1 MGPRVLGGRIMKI
14 IEVYVYQGNNG
25 TITSPIKIP
34 GIESIKKIRLGADA
48 KKILTNGNEKT
59 RMKEVSEEEVALW
72 YEIDATEEDYRS
84 GLIVDRV
91 NYKELLD
98 VVTGADAE

>member
-1 MGPRVLGGRIMKI
+1 MKI
-14 IEVYVYQGNNG
+14 TEVYIYQGNNG
-25 TITSPIKIP
+25 TITSPVKIP
-34 GIESIKKIRLGADA
+34 EIESTKKIRLGADP

-59 RMKEVSEEEVALW
+59 RMKEVYEEEISLW
-72 YEIDATEEDYRS
+72 YEVDATEEDYKS

-98 VVTGADAE
+98 VITGADAE